1 MEQPEG
7 PLLHLIMEKGPLSR
21 QKLDYKPG
29 YKIQIGRV
37 VRGNTLPIKDPG
49 ISSKHLRIHFQ
60 SGSWVIEDLGSSNG
74 TFLNTLAVD
83 PSRPAKLTDGDKIKI
98 GELTSIEVKIEA
110 MKVDSVEEAEMKCKN
125 TRRNPR
131 RKELG
136 VLYENCPQLGF
147 GNGGIENVGVGSKR
161 TTRSS
166 KSAENENLTV
176 IEVEKGRKANPRRT
190 RGSKK
195 EESVKN
201 MVDSVMETENFTV
214 VDVERETK
222 RGTRSRKVESVKDGD
237 DDAEETEN
245 LALVDVERETKW
257 CTKRTRGSKKVE
269 SVKDVDDGVEKSQRL
284 AVVDVEQESK
294 RCTRRTRG
302 SRKVESVKNVDDGVE
317 ETKSLAV
324 VDANQERKPSPR
336 RTRGSRKVVSVKN
349 VDDAV
354 EEAKNSVAID
364 VGKEKIVY
372 VRRTKSSRK
381 EKDAENIHENAGENM
396 ELKQLEKGKGSAAR
410 RECLEEEGLMERL
423 ERNQKDREEAVEN
436 NAGEGVERNVIDEVV
451 VKLGRESCEVSV
463 SNAGVSMSEVQE
475 EKEVDLEKMT
485 LGEWFDYLEVHLP
498 KQIIDAT
505 EEMILDMKQKAEKF
519 QEFMLQHKN
528 AKDCDGI
535 PEG

>member
-1 MEQPEG
+1 MEEPEG
-7 PLLHLIMEKGPLSR
+7 PMLHLIMEKGPLSG
-21 QKLDYKPG
+21 QKLEYKPG

-37 VRGNTLPIKDPG
+37 VRGNTLPIKDSG

-74 TFLNTLAVD
+74 TFLNTLLVD
-83 PSRPAKLTDGDKIKI
+83 PSRPTKLTDGDNIKI
-98 GELTSIEVKIEA
+98 GELTSIAVKIEA
-110 MKVDSVEEAEMKCKN
+110 MKVDSVEEVEMKCKN

-136 VLYENCPQLGF
+136 VLYENCAQLGF
-147 GNGGIENVGVGSKR
+147 GNGGIENVGVGVGSKR

-166 KSAENENLTV
+166 KSAENDNLTV

-201 MVDSVMETENFTV
+201 MVDSVKEAENFTV
-214 VDVERETK
+214 ADVERETK
-222 RGTRSRKVESVKDGD
+222 RGRRSRKVESVKNRD
-237 DDAEETEN
+237 DDVEETEN
-245 LALVDVERETKW
+245 LALVDVESELKW

-284 AVVDVEQESK
+284 ALVDAEQESK

-324 VDANQERKPSPR
+324 VDAKQERKPSPR

-349 VDDAV
+349 VDDA
-354 EEAKNSVAID
+354 KNSVAVD
-364 VGKEKIVY
+364 VEREKMVY
-372 VRRTKSSRK
+372 VRRNKSSRK
-381 EKDAENIHENAGENM
+381 EKDAENIHENAGEIM

-410 RECLEEEGLMERL
+410 RGCLEEEGVMDRL
-423 ERNQKDREEAVEN
+423 ERIQKDREEAVEN
-436 NAGEGVERNVIDEVV
+436 NADEVA

-463 SNAGVSMSEVQE
+463 SNAGVSISEVQE

-505 EEMILDMKQKAEKF
+505 EEMILDMKQKTEKF

-528 AKDCDGI
+528 AKGCDGI